1 METFSQKKIWAL
13 LKEQTLVL
21 WKALCKSHF
30 HTKLHLLIL
39 RNKQTFG
46 DALSYSCFLDVKVVV
61 EDLKKKWL
69 HVVEKDFWSIRMCT
83 LAQQKMK

>member
-1 METFSQKKIWAL
+1 METFSQKENMSLEPCL

-46 DALSYSCFLDVKVVV
+46 DALSYSCFLDVKVVI
-61 EDLKKKWL
+61 EDLKK
-69 HVVEKDFWSIRMCT
+69 IITRM
-83 LAQQKMK
+83 